1 MAKNTPQQWQELA
14 QQQKLSL
21 LSVTAFCHAHNIST
35 KSFYYHRAK
44 ATQAKTAVFSEVIVQ
59 QKITP
64 PNRGYLTREEMGQA

>member
-14 QQQKLSL
+14 QQQKLSR

-44 ATQAKTAVFSEVIVQ
+44 ATQAKTAVFS
-59 QKITP
+59 
-64 PNRGYLTREEMGQA
+64 